1 MQYNFSNRFKNLK
14 PSPAGDILAM
24 MGDPTLIKF
33 SGGNPATDSFPIDKI
48 TEFSNEV
55 LTTKPLS
62 VLEYGLTEGYHP
74 LLQEAKK
81 FLNRDGNVV
90 RDDDMMICTSGS
102 QQIAD
107 FLAKVVCNEGDTVL
121 TEDPYFLGVLD
132 SIRSNGANLVGVKM
146 EDDGIDLSDLEEKL
160 QIKPTPKFIYV
171 IPNFQN
177 PTGIT
182 MSLEKRK
189 AVYELCKKYG
199 VLILE
204 DNPYGQLRF
213 SGEAV
218 PPIKSFDE
226 EGIVIYAASFS
237 KIIAPGIR
245 VACAVGKPEIIG
257 AIKQVKFLNDVH
269 STTWSQVICERILAT
284 CDMDAQIEKL
294 KEIYGAKNKV
304 MQDEMAKN
312 FHPSVKY
319 TKPEG
324 GMFVWVT
331 LPDGVD
337 MMKFVG
343 EALENKVALVP
354 GTAFLADTSMPCQSF
369 RMNFSTPST
378 EDIIKGIEILG
389 KLTYKYCK

>member
-1 MQYNFSNRFKNLK
+1 MKYNFSNRYKNLK

-33 SGGNPATDSFPIDKI
+33 SGGNPASDSFPIDKI
-48 TEFSNEV
+48 TEFSNDI
-55 LTTKPLS
+55 LTNKPLS

-74 LLQEAKK
+74 LLEEAKK
-81 FLNRDGNVV
+81 FFNREGNVV
-90 RDDDMMICTSGS
+90 RDDDMMVCTSGS

-107 FLAKVVCNEGDTVL
+107 YLAKVICNEGDIVL
-121 TEDPYFLGVLD
+121 TEDPSFLGVLD

-146 EDDGIDLSDLEEKL
+146 EDDGINLADLEEKL

-182 MSLEKRK
+182 MSLKKRK

-213 SGEAV
+213 SGESL
-218 PPIKSFDE
+218 PPIKAFDE
-226 EGIVIYAASFS
+226 EGIVVYAASFS

-245 VACAVGKPEIIG
+245 VACAVGKPEILS
-257 AIKQVKFLNDVH
+257 AIKKAKFLNDVH

-284 CDMDAQIEKL
+284 CDMDAHIEKL
-294 KEIYGAKNKV
+294 KEIYGAKNKI
-304 MQDEMAKN
+304 MQDEIAKN

-331 LPDGVD
+331 LPDGID
-337 MMKFVG
+337 MNQFVA

-354 GTAFLADTSMPCQSF
+354 GTAFLADTTMPSQSF

-378 EDIIKGIEILG
+378 EDIIKGIKILG
-389 KLTYKYCK
+389 ELTYKYCK

>member
-1 MQYNFSNRFKNLK
+1 MKYNFSNRYKNLK

-33 SGGNPATDSFPIDKI
+33 SGGNPASDSFPIDKI
-48 TEFSNEV
+48 TEFSNDI
-55 LTTKPLS
+55 LTNKPLS

-74 LLQEAKK
+74 LLEEAKK
-81 FLNRDGNVV
+81 FFNREGNVV
-90 RDDDMMICTSGS
+90 RDDDMMVCTSGS

-107 FLAKVVCNEGDTVL
+107 YLAKVICNEGDIVL
-121 TEDPYFLGVLD
+121 TEDPSFLGVLD

-146 EDDGIDLSDLEEKL
+146 EDDGINLADLEEKL

-182 MSLEKRK
+182 MSLQKRK

-213 SGEAV
+213 SGESL
-218 PPIKSFDE
+218 PPIKAFDE
-226 EGIVIYAASFS
+226 EGIVVYAASFS

-245 VACAVGKPEIIG
+245 VACAVGKPEILS
-257 AIKQVKFLNDVH
+257 AIKKAKFLNDVH

-284 CDMDAQIEKL
+284 CDMDAHIEKL
-294 KEIYGAKNKV
+294 KEIYGAKNKI
-304 MQDEMAKN
+304 MQDEIAKN

-331 LPDGVD
+331 LPDGID
-337 MMKFVG
+337 MNQFVA

-354 GTAFLADTSMPCQSF
+354 GTAFLADTTMPSQSF

-378 EDIIKGIEILG
+378 EDIIKGIKILG
-389 KLTYKYCK
+389 ELTYKYCK

>member
-107 FLAKVVCNEGDTVL
+107 CLAKVVCNEGDTVL
-121 TEDPYFLGVLD
+121 TEDPSFLGVLD

-294 KEIYGAKNKV
+294 KEIYGEK
-304 MQDEMAKN
+304 
-312 FHPSVKY
+312 
-319 TKPEG
+319 TK
-324 GMFVWVT
+324 
-331 LPDGVD
+331 LCK
-337 MMKFVG
+337 MKW
-343 EALENKVALVP
+343 LK
-354 GTAFLADTSMPCQSF
+354 TSIQV
-369 RMNFSTPST
+369 
-378 EDIIKGIEILG
+378 
-389 KLTYKYCK
+389 

>member
-1 MQYNFSNRFKNLK
+1 MKYNFSNRYKNLK

-33 SGGNPATDSFPIDKI
+33 SGGNPASDSFPIDKI
-48 TEFSNEV
+48 TEFSNDI
-55 LTTKPLS
+55 LTNKPLS

-74 LLQEAKK
+74 LLEEAKK
-81 FLNRDGNVV
+81 FFNRDGNVV
-90 RDDDMMICTSGS
+90 RDDDMMVCTSGS

-107 FLAKVVCNEGDTVL
+107 CLAKVICNEGDIVL
-121 TEDPYFLGVLD
+121 TEDPSFLGVLD

-146 EDDGIDLSDLEEKL
+146 EDDGIDLADLEEKL
-160 QIKPTPKFIYV
+160 QMKPTPKFIYV

-213 SGEAV
+213 SGESV
-218 PPIKSFDE
+218 PPIKAFDE
-226 EGIVIYAASFS
+226 EGIVVYAASFS

-245 VACAVGKPEIIG
+245 VACAVGKPEILS
-257 AIKQVKFLNDVH
+257 AIKKAKFLNDVH

-284 CDMDAQIEKL
+284 CDMDAHIEKL
-294 KEIYGAKNKV
+294 KEIYGAKNKI

-331 LPDGVD
+331 LPDGID
-337 MMKFVG
+337 MNQFVA

-354 GTAFLADTSMPCQSF
+354 GTAFLADTTMPSQSF

-378 EDIIKGIEILG
+378 EDIIKGIKILG
-389 KLTYKYCK
+389 ELTYKYCK

>member
-1 MQYNFSNRFKNLK
+1 MEYNFSNRFKNLK
-14 PSPAGDILAM
+14 PSPAGDILAT
-24 MGDPTLIKF
+24 MGDPSLIKF

-55 LTTKPLS
+55 LTNKPLS
-62 VLEYGLTEGYHP
+62 ILEYGLTEGYHP
-74 LLQEAKK
+74 LLNEAKK
-81 FLNRDGNVV
+81 FFNRDGNVV
-90 RDDDMMICTSGS
+90 KEGDMMICTSGS

-107 FLAKVVCNEGDTVL
+107 CLAKIICNEGDTVL
-121 TEDPYFLGVLD
+121 TEDPSFLGVLD
-132 SIRSNGANLVGVKM
+132 SIRSNGANLVGVNM
-146 EDDGIDLSDLEEKL
+146 EDDGIDLADLEEKL

-189 AVYELCKKYG
+189 AVYDLCKKYN

-213 SGEAV
+213 SGEPL

-257 AIKQVKFLNDVH
+257 ALKKVKFLNDVH

-294 KEIYGAKNKV
+294 KDIYGAKNKI
-304 MQDEMAKN
+304 MQEEMAKN

-331 LPDGVD
+331 LPNGVD

-369 RMNFSTPST
+369 RMNFSTPSV
-378 EDIIKGIEILG
+378 EDIIKGIRILG
-389 KLTYKYCK
+389 ELTYKYCK

>member
-24 MGDPTLIKF
+24 MGDPTLIK
-33 SGGNPATDSFPIDKI
+33 
-48 TEFSNEV
+48 FSNEV

-121 TEDPYFLGVLD
+121 TEDPSFLGVLD

>member
-33 SGGNPATDSFPIDKI
+33 SGGNPASDSFPIDKI

-55 LTTKPLS
+55 LTNKPLS

-74 LLQEAKK
+74 LLEEAKK

-90 RDDDMMICTSGS
+90 RDDDMMLCTSGS

-107 FLAKVVCNEGDTVL
+107 FLGKILCNEGDIVL
-121 TEDPYFLGVLD
+121 TEDPSFLGVLD

-146 EDDGIDLSDLEEKL
+146 EDDGIDLADLEEKL
-160 QIKPTPKFIYV
+160 QMKPTPKFIYV

-189 AVYELCKKYG
+189 GVYELCKKYG
-199 VLILE
+199 VMIFE

-226 EGIVIYAASFS
+226 EGIVVYAASFS

-245 VACAVGKPEIIG
+245 VAIAVGNPGIIG
-257 AIKQVKFLNDVH
+257 PIKQVKFVNDVH
-269 STTWSQVICERILAT
+269 STTWSQVICERVLAT
-284 CDMDAQIEKL
+284 CDMDAHIEKL

-337 MMKFVG
+337 MMKFVS

-378 EDIIKGIEILG
+378 EDIIKGIKILG
-389 KLTYKYCK
+389 ELTYKYCK

>member
-1 MQYNFSNRFKNLK
+1 MEYNFSNRFKNLK
-14 PSPAGDILAM
+14 PSPAGDILAT
-24 MGDPTLIKF
+24 MGDASLIKF

-55 LTTKPLS
+55 LTNKPLS
-62 VLEYGLTEGYHP
+62 ILEYGLTEGYHP
-74 LLQEAKK
+74 LLDEAKK
-81 FLNRDGNVV
+81 FFNRDGSVV
-90 RDDDMMICTSGS
+90 KDGDMMICTSGS

-107 FLAKVVCNEGDTVL
+107 CLAKIICNEGDTVL
-121 TEDPYFLGVLD
+121 TEDPSFLGVLD
-132 SIRSNGANLVGVKM
+132 SIRSNGANLVGVKI
-146 EDDGIDLSDLEEKL
+146 EDDGIDLADLEEKL

-189 AVYELCKKYG
+189 AVYDLCKKYN

-213 SGEAV
+213 SGEPL

-257 AIKQVKFLNDVH
+257 ALKKVKFLNDVH

-294 KEIYGAKNKV
+294 KDIYGAKNKI
-304 MQDEMAKN
+304 MQEEMAKN

-331 LPDGVD
+331 LPNGVD

-369 RMNFSTPST
+369 RMNFSTPSV
-378 EDIIKGIEILG
+378 EDIIKGIRILG
-389 KLTYKYCK
+389 ELTYKYCK

>member
-107 FLAKVVCNEGDTVL
+107 CLAKVVCNEGDTVL
-121 TEDPYFLGVLD
+121 TEDPSFLGVLD

-204 DNPYGQLRF
+204 DNQ
-213 SGEAV
+213 
-218 PPIKSFDE
+218 
-226 EGIVIYAASFS
+226 
-237 KIIAPGIR
+237 
-245 VACAVGKPEIIG
+245 IG
-257 AIKQVKFLNDVH
+257 RAHV
-269 STTWSQVICERILAT
+269 
-284 CDMDAQIEKL
+284 
-294 KEIYGAKNKV
+294 
-304 MQDEMAKN
+304 
-312 FHPSVKY
+312 
-319 TKPEG
+319 
-324 GMFVWVT
+324 
-331 LPDGVD
+331 
-337 MMKFVG
+337 
-343 EALENKVALVP
+343 
-354 GTAFLADTSMPCQSF
+354 
-369 RMNFSTPST
+369 
-378 EDIIKGIEILG
+378 
-389 KLTYKYCK
+389 

>member
-1 MQYNFSNRFKNLK
+1 MKYNFSNRYKNLK

-33 SGGNPATDSFPIDKI
+33 SGGNPASDSFPIDKI
-48 TEFSNEV
+48 TEFSNDI
-55 LTTKPLS
+55 LTNKPLS

-74 LLQEAKK
+74 LLEEAKK
-81 FLNRDGNVV
+81 FFNRDGNVV
-90 RDDDMMICTSGS
+90 RDDDMMVCTSGS

-107 FLAKVVCNEGDTVL
+107 CLAKVICNEGDIVL
-121 TEDPYFLGVLD
+121 TEDPSFLGVLD

-146 EDDGIDLSDLEEKL
+146 EDDGINLADLEEKL

-182 MSLEKRK
+182 MSLKKRK

-213 SGEAV
+213 SGESL
-218 PPIKSFDE
+218 PPIKAFDE
-226 EGIVIYAASFS
+226 EGIVVYAASFS

-245 VACAVGKPEIIG
+245 VACAVGKPEILS
-257 AIKQVKFLNDVH
+257 AIKKAKFLNDVH

-284 CDMDAQIEKL
+284 CDMDAHIEKL
-294 KEIYGAKNKV
+294 KEIYGAKNKI
-304 MQDEMAKN
+304 MQDEIAKN

-331 LPDGVD
+331 LPDGID
-337 MMKFVG
+337 MNQFVA

-354 GTAFLADTSMPCQSF
+354 GTAFLADTTMPSQSF

-378 EDIIKGIEILG
+378 EDIIKGIKILG
-389 KLTYKYCK
+389 ELTYKYCK

>member
-1 MQYNFSNRFKNLK
+1 MEYNFSNRFKNLK
-14 PSPAGDILAM
+14 PSPAGDILAT
-24 MGDPTLIKF
+24 MGVPSLIKF

-55 LTTKPLS
+55 LTNKPLS
-62 VLEYGLTEGYHP
+62 ILEYGLTEGYHP
-74 LLQEAKK
+74 LLDEAKK
-81 FLNRDGNVV
+81 FFNRDGSVV
-90 RDDDMMICTSGS
+90 KDGDMMICTSGS

-107 FLAKVVCNEGDTVL
+107 CLAKIICNEGDTVL
-121 TEDPYFLGVLD
+121 TEDPSFLGVLD

-146 EDDGIDLSDLEEKL
+146 EDDGIDLADLEEKL

-189 AVYELCKKYG
+189 AVYDLCKKYN

-213 SGEAV
+213 SGEPL

-257 AIKQVKFLNDVH
+257 ALKKVKFLNDVH

-294 KEIYGAKNKV
+294 KDIYGAKNKI
-304 MQDEMAKN
+304 MQEEMAKN

-331 LPDGVD
+331 LPNGVD

-369 RMNFSTPST
+369 RMNFSTPSV
-378 EDIIKGIEILG
+378 EDIIKGIRILG
-389 KLTYKYCK
+389 ELTYKYCK

>member
-107 FLAKVVCNEGDTVL
+107 CLAKVVCNEGDTVL
-121 TEDPYFLGVLD
+121 TEDPSFLGVLD

-269 STTWSQVICERILAT
+269 STTWSQVICERILA
-284 CDMDAQIEKL
+284 
-294 KEIYGAKNKV
+294 KNKV

>member
-1 MQYNFSNRFKNLK
+1 MERQNAVHL
-14 PSPAGDILAM
+14 
-24 MGDPTLIKF
+24 
-33 SGGNPATDSFPIDKI
+33 
-48 TEFSNEV
+48 
-55 LTTKPLS
+55 
-62 VLEYGLTEGYHP
+62 
-74 LLQEAKK
+74 
-81 FLNRDGNVV
+81 
-90 RDDDMMICTSGS
+90 C
-102 QQIAD
+102 
-107 FLAKVVCNEGDTVL
+107 LAKIICNEGDTVL
-121 TEDPYFLGVLD
+121 TEDPSFLGVLD

-146 EDDGIDLSDLEEKL
+146 EDDGIDLADLEEKL

-189 AVYELCKKYG
+189 SVYDLCKKYN

-213 SGEAV
+213 SGEPL

-245 VACAVGKPEIIG
+245 VACAVGKAEIIG
-257 AIKQVKFLNDVH
+257 ALKKVKFLNDVH

-294 KEIYGAKNKV
+294 KDIYGAKNKI
-304 MQDEMAKN
+304 MQEEMAKN

-331 LPDGVD
+331 LPNGVD

-369 RMNFSTPST
+369 RMNFSTPSV
-378 EDIIKGIEILG
+378 EDIIKGIRILG
-389 KLTYKYCK
+389 ELTYKYCK

>member
-1 MQYNFSNRFKNLK
+1 
-14 PSPAGDILAM
+14 
-24 MGDPTLIKF
+24 
-33 SGGNPATDSFPIDKI
+33 
-48 TEFSNEV
+48 
-55 LTTKPLS
+55 
-62 VLEYGLTEGYHP
+62 
-74 LLQEAKK
+74 
-81 FLNRDGNVV
+81 
-90 RDDDMMICTSGS
+90 
-102 QQIAD
+102 
-107 FLAKVVCNEGDTVL
+107 
-121 TEDPYFLGVLD
+121 
-132 SIRSNGANLVGVKM
+132 
-146 EDDGIDLSDLEEKL
+146 DGIDLSDLEEKL

-245 VACAVGKPEIIG
+245 VACAVGKPKIIG

>member
-107 FLAKVVCNEGDTVL
+107 CLAKVVCNEGDTVL
-121 TEDPYFLGVLD
+121 TEDPSFLGVLD

-257 AIKQVKFLNDVH
+257 AIKQVKFLND
-269 STTWSQVICERILAT
+269 

>member
-1 MQYNFSNRFKNLK
+1 MEYNFSNRFKNLK
-14 PSPAGDILAM
+14 PSPAGDILATM
-24 MGDPTLIKF
+24 VDPSLIKF

-55 LTTKPLS
+55 LTNKPLS
-62 VLEYGLTEGYHP
+62 ILEYGLTEGYHP
-74 LLQEAKK
+74 LLDEAKK
-81 FLNRDGNVV
+81 FFNRDGSVV
-90 RDDDMMICTSGS
+90 KDGDMMICTSGS

-107 FLAKVVCNEGDTVL
+107 CLAKIICNEGDTVL
-121 TEDPYFLGVLD
+121 TEDPSFLGVLD
-132 SIRSNGANLVGVKM
+132 SIRSNGTNLVGVKM
-146 EDDGIDLSDLEEKL
+146 EDDGIDLADLEEKL

-189 AVYELCKKYG
+189 AVYDLCKKYN

-213 SGEAV
+213 SGEPL

-257 AIKQVKFLNDVH
+257 ALKKVKFLNDVH

-294 KEIYGAKNKV
+294 KDIYGAKNKI
-304 MQDEMAKN
+304 MQEEMAKN

-331 LPDGVD
+331 LPNGVD

-369 RMNFSTPST
+369 RMNFSTPSV
-378 EDIIKGIEILG
+378 EDIIKGIRILG
-389 KLTYKYCK
+389 ELTYKYCK

>member
-90 RDDDMMICTSGS
+90 RDEDMMICTSGS

-121 TEDPYFLGVLD
+121 TEDPSFLGVLD

-304 MQDEMAKN
+304 
-312 FHPSVKY
+312 
-319 TKPEG
+319 
-324 GMFVWVT
+324 
-331 LPDGVD
+331 
-337 MMKFVG
+337 
-343 EALENKVALVP
+343 ALVP

>member
-1 MQYNFSNRFKNLK
+1 MKYNFSNRYKNLK

-33 SGGNPATDSFPIDKI
+33 SGGNPASDSFPIDKI
-48 TEFSNEV
+48 TEFSNDI
-55 LTTKPLS
+55 LTNKPLS

-74 LLQEAKK
+74 LLEEAKK
-81 FLNRDGNVV
+81 FFNRDGNVV
-90 RDDDMMICTSGS
+90 RDDDMMVCTSGS

-107 FLAKVVCNEGDTVL
+107 CLAKVICNEGDIVL
-121 TEDPYFLGVLD
+121 TEDPSFLGVLD

-146 EDDGIDLSDLEEKL
+146 EDDGIDLADLEEKL
-160 QIKPTPKFIYV
+160 QMKPTPKFIYV

-213 SGEAV
+213 SEESV
-218 PPIKSFDE
+218 PPIKAFDE
-226 EGIVIYAASFS
+226 EGIVVYAASFS

-245 VACAVGKPEIIG
+245 VACAVGKPEILS
-257 AIKQVKFLNDVH
+257 AIKKAKFLNDVH

-284 CDMDAQIEKL
+284 CDMDAHIEKL
-294 KEIYGAKNKV
+294 KEIYGAKNKI

-331 LPDGVD
+331 LPDGID
-337 MMKFVG
+337 MNQFVA

-354 GTAFLADTSMPCQSF
+354 GTAFLADTTMPSQSF

-378 EDIIKGIEILG
+378 EDIIKGIKILG
-389 KLTYKYCK
+389 ELTYKYCK